1 MLYFIHM
8 YHCIYLIKP
17 PLSPCCYLS
26 EVPGKVLRTFLDFK
40 TANGWILS
48 FHFFMFFVDFCFPQV
63 LHRVTLDP
71 EHQVTAVLPHP
82 TPHLP
87 PAFFNTSKETLD
99 SLDFFTGASPA
110 GETLDAL
117 DDLLSSEIR
126 HSASPQ
132 NSGLACMRLDA
143 LDSLDSLD
151 DFSDTSQKLG
161 IEKKNDWN
169 MGGILLDDLDD
180 LDDLDPLEHNI
191 DHQEGRN
198 TQKPVLNELDSLDVL
213 DTFPSMEG
221 LAAPL
226 DSLSQFGSTG

>member
-1 MLYFIHM
+1 M
-8 YHCIYLIKP
+8 
-17 PLSPCCYLS
+17 
-26 EVPGKVLRTFLDFK
+26 
-40 TANGWILS
+40 
-48 FHFFMFFVDFCFPQV
+48 FPQV

-71 EHQVTAVLPHP
+71 EHRVTAVLPHP

-87 PAFFNTSKETLD
+87 PAFFNTSEETLD
-99 SLDFFTGASPA
+99 SLDFFTDASPA

-132 NSGLACMRLDA
+132 NSGLACMRLDT

-151 DFSDTSQKLG
+151 DFSVTSQTLG

-169 MGGILLDDLDD
+169 MGGIL

-198 TQKPVLNELDSLDVL
+198 TQKPVENEQDSLDVL

-226 DSLSQFGSTG
+226 DSLSQFDSTG